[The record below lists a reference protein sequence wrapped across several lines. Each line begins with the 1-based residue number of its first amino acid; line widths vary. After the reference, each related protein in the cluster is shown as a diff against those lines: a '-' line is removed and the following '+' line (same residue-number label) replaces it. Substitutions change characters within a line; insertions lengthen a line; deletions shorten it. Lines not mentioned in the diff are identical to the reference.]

1 MNVLVFVKQVPDTE
15 TRIQIQ
21 NGAVDTTSVKWVAN
35 PYDEFAIEEALRIRE
50 RAGAGAGKVTVVSLG
65 PDRVKEAIKY
75 ALSLGADE
83 GVHVK
88 GDGVA
93 LDDPLSAATVLAAAA
108 RKAGFD
114 LILTGKQAVDQDH
127 GATGVMLAELLDLPH
142 VATVV
147 GLELDAATKKGR
159 ARREVDG
166 GEEHVEFDL
175 PAVVTAQKGLN
186 EPRYASLKG
195 IMGVK
200 KKVIP
205 EWTLADLGVDPA
217 SVAPANASVRTLEA
231 SLPPPRPTGKL
242 LEGEPG
248 DTARELVRLLREEA
262 KVI

>member
-1 MNVLVFVKQVPDTE
+1 MNILVFVKQVPDTE

-21 NGAVDTTSVKWVAN
+21 NGAVDTASVKWVAN
-35 PYDEFAIEEALRIRE
+35 PYDEYAIEEALRIRE
-50 RAGAGAGKVTVVSLG
+50 RLGPGKVTVLSLG

-83 GVHVK
+83 GVHLK
-88 GDGVA
+88 GEGVA
-93 LDDPLSAATVLAAAA
+93 LDDPLSVATVLAAAA

-114 LILTGKQAVDQDH
+114 LILTGKHAVDHDC
-127 GATGVMLAELLDLPH
+127 GATGVMLAELLDVAH
-142 VATVV
+142 VSVVV
-147 GLELDAATKKGR
+147 GLEIDGAAKGGT
-159 ARREVDG
+159 AKREVEG
-166 GEEHVEFDL
+166 GTESVTFEL

-195 IMGVK
+195 IMAVK

-205 EWTLADLGVDPA
+205 EWTLADLGVDAA
-217 SVAPANASVRTLEA
+217 SVAPAGAALRTLEVTP
-231 SLPPPRPTGKL
+231 PPPRAAGKM
-242 LEGEPG
+242 LEGEPA